1 MLPAAAWTP
10 VVAASTTL
18 GTICI
23 TCERICIAFSAP
35 GASVTGSPRDCEKA
49 GHDKTPVA
57 FSESS

>member
-10 VVAASTTL
+10 VEAASTTL

-23 TCERICIAFSAP
+23 TCERICMAFSAP
-35 GASVTGSPRDCEKA
+35 GASVTGSPQGLRKA

-57 FSESS
+57 FSESN